1 MKKVIFFIL
10 LSLTFSFC
18 SPSRQTT
25 VKVPKPTNQ
34 KWFTKKSLERHSEE
48 FSKKDWTTF
57 KQKDS
62 SINHFL
68 DSLHNSVW
76 KKN

>member
-1 MKKVIFFIL
+1 MKNIIVLFIL
-10 LSLTFSFC
+10 SLGLTFC
-18 SPSRQTT
+18 SPTRETI
-25 VKVPKPTNQ
+25 KIPKPNSSQ
-34 KWFTKKSLERHSEE
+34 KWFNNKSLKRHSEE

>member
-34 KWFTKKSLERHSEE
+34 KWFTKKSLRKYSEE
-48 FSKKDWTTF
+48 FSNKDWSTF

-68 DSLHNSVW
+68 DSLTKSVLE
-76 KKN
+76 NN